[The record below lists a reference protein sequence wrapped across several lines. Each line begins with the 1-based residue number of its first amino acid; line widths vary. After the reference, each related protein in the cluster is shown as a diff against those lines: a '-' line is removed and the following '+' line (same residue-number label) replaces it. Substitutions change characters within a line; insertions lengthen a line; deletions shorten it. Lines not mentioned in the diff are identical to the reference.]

1 MTSKAKWF
9 TYMCGARFRARIK
22 NSRVEYRKKFLE
34 VWLDAGTVTQAR
46 KYAAGKN
53 PYGLCSAIV
62 NRTVICDHPKGPDGG
77 HAADIDAGER
87 LVMRRILKSFGLL
100 EVSK

>member
-22 NSRVEYRKKFLE
+22 NGRVEYRKKFWE
-34 VWLDAGTVTQAR
+34 EWHDAGTVTQAR
-46 KYAAGKN
+46 KYVAGKN
-53 PYGLCSAIV
+53 PYGLCSV
-62 NRTVICDHPKGPDGG
+62 TVDGTVICDSPKGPRGV
-77 HAADIDAGER
+77 HAENGDGER